1 MIRHILSTFFTRFF
15 IALSN
20 LAIAILLSNFT
31 GAAGRGEQSL
41 IITLVTFII
50 IITSIVGSSS
60 ISYLLPRHSFTSLI
74 IPSYLWIFG
83 IIGVCFIIL
92 PYLNLVNADYV
103 DDICV
108 LSLIL
113 AMINVNTAVL
123 ISKQRINAANQIGLF
138 QSVILIVWL
147 IFSFLILDN
156 KTIDTYIQALYIG
169 YGSSLI
175 LSFVYTRSY
184 FKGFKKESFSSLI
197 QSAQRLSVLGFF
209 NQIATLAQILSFRLS
224 YYLLNAY
231 YGPEEVGIYSN
242 AVSVAESVWLI
253 GRSMATVQ
261 HSRIVNTNDIKY
273 SLGLTT
279 RFNRLNFMITLT
291 IVIIMA
297 FIPDQFYT
305 WVFGSEFT
313 GINRIIRL
321 IGPGIVFFGFALIQ
335 GYYFSST
342 GKHYVN
348 AIASSAGLIIT
359 VILGFA
365 LIPEHKTTGAGITAS
380 ISYGITALI
389 VFYFFHKE
397 LKKHP
402 EKKKGLLKH

>member
-74 IPSYLWIFG
+74 IPSYLWLVG
-83 IIGVCFIIL
+83 IIAVCFILL
-92 PYLNLVNADYV
+92 PFLNLVNAVYI

-113 AMINVNTAVL
+113 AMVNVNTAVL
-123 ISKQRINAANQIGLF
+123 ISKQRINAANRIGLF
-138 QSVILIVWL
+138 QSVMIVTWL
-147 IFSFLILDN
+147 IFSFLVLDN
-156 KTIDTYIQALYIG
+156 KSVNTYIHALYIG
-169 YGSSLI
+169 YGSSLV
-175 LSFVYTRSY
+175 LSFVYTLTY
-184 FKGFKKESFSSLI
+184 FKGLKKESFSTFI
-197 QSAQRLSVLGFF
+197 RAAQKLSVLGFF
-209 NQIATLAQILSFRLS
+209 NQIAIFAQILSFRLS

-231 YGPEEVGIYSN
+231 YGPEDVGIYSN

-261 HSRIVNTNDIKY
+261 HSRIVNSNDNKY

-279 RFNRLNFMITLT
+279 KFNRINFMITLV

-313 GINRIIRL
+313 GINRIIRI
-321 IGPGIVFFGFALIQ
+321 IGPGIVFFGIALIQ

-359 VILGFA
+359 VILGFT
-365 LIPEHKTTGAGITAS
+365 LIPEYKTTGAGITAS
-380 ISYGITALI
+380 ISYGVTALI
-389 VFYFFHKE
+389 VFYFYQRE

-402 EKKKGLLKH
+402 EEK